1 MAQMLVRPPEDLKDR
16 LQIEAQRMGLTLNA
30 LVLQILWDWDRNKE
44 TEDTTAAQLPP
55 PRTDDRAE
63 T

>member
-30 LVLQILWDWDRNKE
+30 LVLQILWDWAKSKTVE
-44 TEDTTAAQLPP
+44 ATKAAQLPP
-55 PRTDDRAE
+55 RTEDQAE